1 MLAVRITIFTRFDMA
16 IDKQT
21 LDFLN
26 YRVEALE
33 KEVQRL
39 TKENNKLKAEN
50 YEHVKT
56 YGTLQEVQARKRGLF

>member
-1 MLAVRITIFTRFDMA
+1 MA

-33 KEVQRL
+33 KEVKRL

-50 YEHVKT
+50 YEHIKT

>member
-1 MLAVRITIFTRFDMA
+1 MA